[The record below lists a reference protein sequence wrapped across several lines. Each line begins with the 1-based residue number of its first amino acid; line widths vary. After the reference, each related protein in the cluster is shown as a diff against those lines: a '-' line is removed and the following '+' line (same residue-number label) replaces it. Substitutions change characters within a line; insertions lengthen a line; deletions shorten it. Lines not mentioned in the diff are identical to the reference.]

1 MTRRDCL
8 MTLASASLAL
18 AADCPNL
25 ALPTPGQLAWQQTEF
40 GMFLHFAPNTY
51 NDTQGDLGGASDPR
65 KFNPYKLDTEQ
76 WVDVAQSMGARY
88 IILVAK
94 HVGGFC
100 LWPTATTQYSIASSP
115 YKNGKGDIVGELAA
129 SCRKRG
135 MKFGAYISPRDD
147 HRGVGGGG
155 KVRSGMPEDQRRYD
169 QIYQQQLTELL
180 SNYGEFFEI
189 WFDGSANGDLVGPLV
204 HKFQPKAMVFQSSA
218 ATIRWVG
225 NEDGLAPDPL
235 WNTVSSAAHKTGEAS
250 GAGSPDG
257 ESWLPA
263 ECDVPIRKDWFWSTT
278 NESSLKSLD
287 HLMKIYEQSVGRGAN
302 LLLNHTPD
310 RTGLIP
316 DPDVKRAAEFGAE
329 IQRRFGNPVAKS
341 KQMELVFEKETPVG
355 YVVLSEDIAQ
365 GQRIRRY
372 QVEALRNGKW
382 ETVAIGQSVGHKK
395 IHPIDPVSTQKLR
408 LIVSEAVC
416 PPVLA
421 SFSAFKA

>member
-1 MTRRDCL
+1 MTRRDYL
-8 MTLASASLAL
+8 NVMAGLSLRFS
-18 AADCPNL
+18 DCPSL
-25 ALPTPGQLAWQQTEF
+25 ALPTPGQLAWQQAEF
-40 GMFLHFAPNTY
+40 GMFIHFAPNTY

-100 LWPTATTQYSIASSP
+100 LWPTATTHYSIASSP
-115 YKNGKGDIVGELAA
+115 YKNGKGDIVGELSA

-135 MKFGAYISPRDD
+135 IKFGAYISPRDD

-169 QIYQQQLTELL
+169 EIYKQQLTELL

-189 WFDGSANGDLVGPLV
+189 WFDGSASGDLVGPV
-204 HKFQPKAMVFQSSA
+204 VRKYQPNAMVFQSSV

-235 WNTVSSAAHKTGEAS
+235 WNTVSSAAHQTGEAS

-257 ESWLPA
+257 EAWLPA

-278 NESSLKSLD
+278 NESSLKTLD
-287 HLMKIYEQSVGRGAN
+287 QLMKIYEQSVGRGAN

-316 DPDVKRAAEFGAE
+316 APDVKRAAEFGAE
-329 IQRRFGNPVAKS
+329 IQRRFASPIASS
-341 KQMELVFEKETPVG
+341 KQMELVFEETPVG
-355 YVVLSEDIAQ
+355 YVVLAEDIAQ

-372 QVEALRNGKW
+372 RVEALRNGQW
-382 ETVAIGQSVGHKK
+382 ETIASGQSVGHKK
-395 IHPIDPVSTQKLR
+395 IHPVEPVVTGRLR
-408 LIVSEAVC
+408 LVVSEAVC
-416 PPVLA
+416 APVLSGFA
-421 SFSAFKA
+421 AFKA

>member
-1 MTRRDCL
+1 MTRRDYLNL
-8 MTLASASLAL
+8 MAGLSLRFS
-18 AADCPNL
+18 DCPSP
-25 ALPTPGQLAWQQTEF
+25 ALPTPGQLAWQQAEF
-40 GMFLHFAPNTY
+40 GMFIHFAPNTY

-100 LWPTATTQYSIASSP
+100 LWPTATTHYSIASSP
-115 YKNGKGDIVGELAA
+115 YKNGKGDIVGELSA

-155 KVRSGMPEDQRRYD
+155 KVRSGMAEDQRRYD
-169 QIYQQQLTELL
+169 EIYRQQLTELL
-180 SNYGEFFEI
+180 SNYGDFFEI
-189 WFDGSANGDLVGPLV
+189 WFDGSASGDLVGPV
-204 HKFQPKAMVFQSSA
+204 VRQYQPNAMVFQSSV

-235 WNTVSSAAHKTGEAS
+235 WNMVSNADHQTGEAS
-250 GAGSPDG
+250 GAGSPNGDA
-257 ESWLPA
+257 WLPA

-278 NESSLKSLD
+278 NESSLKTLD
-287 HLMKIYEQSVGRGAN
+287 QLMTIYEKSVGRGAN

-316 DPDVKRAAEFGAE
+316 APDVKRAAEFGAE
-329 IQRRFGNPVAKS
+329 IQRRFGKPIAET
-341 KQMELVFEKETPVG
+341 KQMELSFDKETPVA
-355 YVVLSEDIAQ
+355 YVVLAEDIAQ

-372 QVEALRNGKW
+372 RVEAQHNGAW
-382 ETVAIGQSVGHKK
+382 QTIANGQSVGHKK
-395 IHPIDPVSTQKLR
+395 IHSVNSVTTQKLR
-408 LIVSEAVC
+408 LIVSESVC
-416 PPVLA
+416 APVLS
-421 SFSAFKA
+421 SFAAFKA